1 MADEITYGA
10 YAEQKVRVNSFVTQV
25 FQWMTGALAI
35 TAIVALVVS
44 RTPAVYKTIFGNPAL
59 LIGLVIAE
67 IGMVI
72 AISWGINR
80 ISAATA
86 GVLLVLF
93 SAVNGLTLSVI
104 FLVYT
109 ATSVTTTFF
118 VCAGIFGAMSV
129 YGYLTKRDLTAI
141 GNLCIMGLVG
151 IIIASIVNMFAA
163 SSGMYWAITYIG
175 VFVFIG
181 LTAYDTQKIKQMALS
196 IDGRQ
201 AGETVQKA
209 AIIGALA
216 LYLDF
221 INLFLLLLRLFGRE
235 R

>member
-1 MADEITYGA
+1 MIDDMTYGA
-10 YAEQKVRVNSFVTQV
+10 YAGQKVRVNSFVTRV
-25 FQWMTGALAI
+25 FQWMTGSLAI
-35 TAIVALVVS
+35 TAIVALLVA

-67 IGMVI
+67 LAMVV

-86 GVLLVLF
+86 GALLVLY

-109 ATSVTTTFF
+109 ATSVTATFF
-118 VCAGIFGAMSV
+118 VCAGLFGVMSV
-129 YGYLTKRDLTAI
+129 YGYVTKKDLTAI
-141 GNLCIMGLVG
+141 GSLCIMGLVG
-151 IIIASIVNMFAA
+151 IIIASIVNMFVA

-196 IDGRQ
+196 VDGQQ
-201 AGETVQKA
+201 AGETAQKA
-209 AIIGALA
+209 AILGALA

-221 INLFLLLLRLFGRE
+221 INLFLLLLRLLGRE

>member
-1 MADEITYGA
+1 MIDDMTYGA
-10 YAEQKVRVNSFVTQV
+10 YAGQKVRVNSFVTRV
-25 FQWMTGALAI
+25 FQWMGGSLAI
-35 TAIVALVVS
+35 TAIVALLVA
-44 RTPAVYKTIFGNPAL
+44 RTPAVYKTIFENPAL

-67 IGMVI
+67 LAMVV

-86 GVLLVLF
+86 GVLLVLY

-109 ATSVTTTFF
+109 ATSVTATFF
-118 VCAGIFGAMSV
+118 VCAGLFAVMSI
-129 YGYLTKRDLTAI
+129 YGYVTKKDLTAI
-141 GNLCIMGLVG
+141 GSLCIMGLVG
-151 IIIASIVNMFAA
+151 IIIASIVNMFVA

-196 IDGRQ
+196 VDGQQ
-201 AGETVQKA
+201 AGETAQKA
-209 AIIGALA
+209 AILGALA

-221 INLFLLLLRLFGRE
+221 INLFLLLLRLLGRE